1 MRGKRSLAVVV
12 TAVALGLALLPSA
25 SSATASWAQVG
36 GTITAAGSS
45 SFGIATSM
53 SGDGT
58 RIAVGDRA
66 VNTYEG
72 TVRVYDD
79 VAGTWTQVGGTIV
92 GPESNAE
99 FGGAVDLS
107 ADGSRLAVLA
117 GRRSAGGAD
126 SGSVRIYQ
134 LVAGTWTQVGQEI
147 NGTRSYAYTASLA
160 LNADGSRIVV
170 GQTGPGAK
178 GAARVF
184 ELVSGTWTQV
194 GNTLEGV
201 NSFPD
206 GDFFGWSV
214 GIDAGGSRI
223 IVGAR
228 GNGSSATLPGKAIVY
243 DLVGTTWTQVGGEIV
258 GDAPNDR
265 YGTTVSISADGSRV
279 LVAAERSTGGAGFGY
294 VRAFDLDGGTWT
306 QVGADIVGSAGAIA
320 ADGVRVGVRGNRA
333 APSDP
338 KVGAVYDLLGGV
350 WTQIGADIAG
360 TAGVQSWGSIA
371 ISGLGYRIVDG
382 QYGAAGGG
390 NVLVFEQTR
399 PQATISFDTEG
410 GAAGPAP
417 VTGLERSVITL
428 PTDTPVRSGYT
439 FAGWNTLADGLG
451 TMFQP
456 GDEVI
461 LLSVTL
467 HAVWIAGGPIGPNF
481 TG

>member
-1 MRGKRSLAVVV
+1 MRRKRSLAAVV
-12 TAVALGLALLPSA
+12 TAVALGLVLLPGA
-25 SSATASWAQVG
+25 SSATASWTQVG
-36 GTITAAGSS
+36 GTITATGSS

-53 SGDGT
+53 SSDGT
-58 RIAVGDRA
+58 RIAVGDRT

-92 GPESNAE
+92 GLQTSAE

-117 GRRSAGGAD
+117 ARRSAGGAD
-126 SGSVRIYQ
+126 SGSVRIFD

-147 NGTRSYAYTASLA
+147 NGTGAYAYTASLA

-170 GQTGPGAK
+170 GQTGPASK
-178 GAARVF
+178 GKVRVF
-184 ELVSGTWTQV
+184 DLVGGTWTQV

-201 NSFPD
+201 NSYPD
-206 GDFFGWSV
+206 GDFFGASV
-214 GIDAGGSRI
+214 DIDAAGSRI
-223 IVGAR
+223 VIGAVGY
-228 GNGSSATLPGKAIVY
+228 GFPTTLPGKAVVY
-243 DLVGTTWTQVGGEIV
+243 DLVGTTWTQVGDDIP
-258 GDAPNDR
+258 GDTANDSF
-265 YGTTVSISADGSRV
+265 GKSVSITADGSRV

-294 VRAFDLDGGTWT
+294 VRVFDFVGGTWT

-350 WTQIGADIAG
+350 WTQIGADIVG

-390 NVLVFEQTR
+390 NVLVFDQTR

-410 GAAGPAP
+410 GTGGPAP

-439 FAGWNTLADGLG
+439 FAGWNTLADGTG
-451 TMFQP
+451 TMFEP

-467 HAVWIAGGPIGPNF
+467 HAVWVAGGPIGPNF